1 MKHLIETTD
10 LSSLGFAEYDRL
22 ILDSTKNEIIYRG
35 GVTYEYV
42 DLGLP
47 SSTLWSNMNL
57 GATSETDYGDCFQ
70 WGSTTPNTAD
80 ECTWKNAPFNNGSS
94 YYDSNYFNTHKSE
107 WLDNNGNLKPEFDAA
122 TQIMGGDWRMPT
134 EAEIRELI
142 NNTTKEWITNFN
154 GSGVNGRK
162 FTSKTDTSKYIF
174 IPAAGFCYNDSVNYV
189 DRNGYVWSSSL
200 NASDPG
206 YAWGLYF
213 NSGRCEMSDS
223 SFRYFG
229 QSVRGVRK

>member
-1 MKHLIETTD
+1 
-10 LSSLGFAEYDRL
+10 
-22 ILDSTKNEIIYRG
+22 
-35 GVTYEYV
+35 
-42 DLGLP
+42 
-47 SSTLWSNMNL
+47 MNL
-57 GATSETDYGDCFQ
+57 GATSETDYGDYFQ

-80 ECTWKNAPFNNGSS
+80 ECTWKNAPFNNESDS
-94 YYDSNYFNTHKSE
+94 YNEEYFTTHKSE

-189 DRNGYVWSSSL
+189 GRNGYVWSSSL
-200 NASDPG
+200 NASNPNNAQ
-206 YAWGLYF
+206 YLAF
-213 NSGRCEMSDS
+213 SSDNCNVGS
-223 SFRYFG
+223 NGNRDGG
-229 QSVRGVRK
+229 QPVRGVRK

>member
-1 MKHLIETTD
+1 
-10 LSSLGFAEYDRL
+10 
-22 ILDSTKNEIIYRG
+22 
-35 GVTYEYV
+35 
-42 DLGLP
+42 
-47 SSTLWSNMNL
+47 MNL
-57 GATSETDYGDCFQ
+57 GATSETDYGDYFQ

-80 ECTWKNAPFNNGSS
+80 ECTWKNAPFNNEAND
-94 YYDSNYFNTHKSE
+94 YDSNYFNNHKSE

-189 DRNGYVWSSSL
+189 GRNGYVWSSSL

-213 NSGRCEMSDS
+213 NSGRCAMSDS